1 MPTISP
7 PTSAPQGFPMPPRMT
22 AANIGSSR
30 NSNPA
35 SKRSCDCSANITP
48 ATAVRAAAITHVAR
62 RTRSVSMPLASA
74 SGALSAVA
82 RIAVPRR
89 VRWRSR

>member
-1 MPTISP
+1 
-7 PTSAPQGFPMPPRMT
+7 MPPRMT

-35 SKRSCDCSANITP
+35 SKRTCDWRPNITP
-48 ATAVRAAAITHVAR
+48 ATAVSAAAMTQVAI

-89 VRWRSR
+89 VRWSSR